1 MSRTMERPRQ
11 LPLDLGHGVGYS
23 RDDLVVS
30 PANAEAVALVD
41 RWPDWSAPVVVL
53 AGPAGSGKS
62 HLAAIWRNAAAAQS
76 VSPDGLA
83 EAVATLGLRP
93 ALIDDID
100 AGPVDQ
106 EGLFHLI
113 NAVRAAGS
121 HLLLTARS
129 FPAAWGVS
137 LPDLASRLKAATT
150 VEIHEPDDALLMGAI
165 AKLFAD
171 RQIEVEPHVVHF
183 LVRRIERSL
192 ATAIRVVDKLD
203 DAAMEQKSRITRAL
217 AATVLDALDEG
228 QGELDF

>member
-30 PANAEAVALVD
+30 PANAEAVALID
-41 RWPDWSAPVVVL
+41 HWPDWPAPVVVL

-62 HLAAIWRNAAAAQS
+62 HLAAIWRNAAAARP
-76 VSPDGLA
+76 VSPDDLA
-83 EAVATLGLRP
+83 EAVATPGPRP

-150 VEIHEPDDALLMGAI
+150 VEIHEPDDALLTGVI

-203 DAAMEQKSRITRAL
+203 NAAMEQQSRITRAL